1 MADRRLQVFHTVA
14 RLLSFTKASAA
25 LHMTQPAVTFQ
36 IRELENHFN
45 TKLFDRIGNR
55 ISLTEV
61 GKEVFAYTE
70 RILGLYN
77 DMDDK
82 IRDLTGE
89 NIGVLVIG
97 ASTTIGQYKI
107 PTILGKFQRR
117 FSDVRVRLK
126 ISNTVNIV
134 HMVDTNEIDV
144 GIVEAPVNNKNMVV
158 KACWYDQLMVI
169 CPPGHELDGVESVA
183 IEQIQG
189 YPMIIREEGSGTRE
203 VISNYLEQ
211 QGLSL
216 GDLNT
221 SMELGSPESTK
232 SAVKAALGI
241 SIISETAL
249 PKELNLGTLR
259 AIPLNPPMKRL
270 FSIVYQRQQFRL
282 RAVEEFLQF
291 VEALRD
297 VDTDHET

>member
-169 CPPGHELDGVESVA
+169 CPPGHELDGVESVS

-211 QGLSL
+211 HGLSL

-221 SMELGSPESTK
+221 SMELGSPESIK
-232 SAVKAALGI
+232 SAVKAALGV

-297 VDTDHET
+297 VDTDQET